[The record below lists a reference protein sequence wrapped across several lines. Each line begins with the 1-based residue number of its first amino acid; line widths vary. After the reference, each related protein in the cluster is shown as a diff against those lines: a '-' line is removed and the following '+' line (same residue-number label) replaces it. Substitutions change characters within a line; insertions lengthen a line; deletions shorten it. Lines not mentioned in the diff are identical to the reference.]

1 MMGER
6 AKVSPR
12 GVALRQ
18 ELMEPD
24 QAPAA
29 GTCDART
36 PPRMSA
42 VFEELSRDASEPIT
56 IWRVRDA
63 LGDRSLAALLAFFA
77 AINLLPLPPG
87 TTVVLGPPLV
97 IIACQMVLG
106 HSRVWLPRSIL
117 NRSIPADK
125 FQTMTAK
132 TMPRLLWLERLIRPR
147 YWPFRDE
154 RTADRV
160 IGAIALL
167 FAIAVTLPI
176 PLGNWLPACSIF
188 LLSLALSE
196 RDGLCLIAGMVVGV
210 ISILVIALVAGA
222 AHAMYGAVFG

>member
-1 MMGER
+1 MGER

-132 TMPRLLWLERLIRPR
+132 AMPRLLWLERLIRPR